1 MRMLACYDQIV
12 SSSPFQRNLE
22 GGKGKKSQETKGT
35 ITVSGGGGRHS
46 IACHIL
52 HILYT
57 CHMIVT

>member
-35 ITVSGGGGRHS
+35 ITVSGGGGREGG
-46 IACHIL
+46 IL
-52 HILYT
+52 
-57 CHMIVT
+57 